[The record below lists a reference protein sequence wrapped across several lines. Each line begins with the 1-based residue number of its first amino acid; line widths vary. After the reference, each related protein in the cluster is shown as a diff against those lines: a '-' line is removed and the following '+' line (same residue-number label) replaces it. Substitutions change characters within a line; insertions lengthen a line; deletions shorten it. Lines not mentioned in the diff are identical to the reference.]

1 MQTTSRRDLLAG
13 LASLA
18 ALAGLAPSRTEPEAG
33 VLPAP
38 AAAPGLLRVAP
49 PSDSVMR
56 RG

>member
-33 VLPAP
+33 AAPAP
-38 AAAPGLLRVAP
+38 VAAPGQLRVTP

>member
-33 VLPAP
+33 AAP